1 MKKIFI
7 IKIIAILF
15 LFSSCSSNNKKN
27 GNETKKVE
35 SQNINLPDWVLDP
48 KINNGIAA
56 VGIAAPSRGG
66 YRFQIPKAEAD
77 AKANIAGILQS
88 EISRVTKNALRES
101 KLNDINDVEEFFSQA
116 TKDVVKNVK
125 LAGVER
131 INMYKSDD
139 GSLFI
144 RMAIRENNY
153 AKALKD
159 SQALFNQ
166 VITDSN
172 MNQSN
177 IDKSQEAVKNM
188 FDELEKE
195 RNQ

>member
-1 MKKIFI
+1 MKKILFI
-7 IKIIAILF
+7 KLISILF
-15 LFSSCSSNNKKN
+15 LLASCSSN
-27 GNETKKVE
+27 E
-35 SQNINLPDWVLDP
+35 SKIAKENPKITGQEINLPDWVMDP
-48 KINNGIAA
+48 KIKDGIAA
-56 VGIAAPSRGG
+56 VGIAAPTRGG

-101 KLNDINDVEEFFSQA
+101 KLNDVNDVEEFFSQA
-116 TKDVVKNVK
+116 TKDVIKNVK

-131 INMYKSDD
+131 MNMYKSDD

-144 RMAIRENNY
+144 RMAIRENSY

-159 SQALFNQ
+159 SQALFSQ
-166 VITDSN
+166 VIANSN
-172 MNQSN
+172 MSQSN
-177 IDKSQEAVKNM
+177 IDKSQEAVQDM

-195 RNQ
+195 RNN

>member
-56 VGIAAPSRGG
+56 VGIAAPSSGG

>member
-1 MKKIFI
+1 MKNIFI
-7 IKIIAILF
+7 IKLIAIVF
-15 LFSSCSSNNKKN
+15 LMTSCSALDKKEVKDKPEVT
-27 GNETKKVE
+27 G
-35 SQNINLPDWVLDP
+35 QNINLPDWVLDP
-48 KINNGIAA
+48 KIETGIAA

-101 KLNDINDVEEFFSQA
+101 KLNDVNDVEEFFSQA
-116 TKDVVKNVK
+116 TKDVIKNVK

-131 INMYKSDD
+131 MNMYKSDD

-159 SQALFNQ
+159 SQALFSQ
-166 VITDSN
+166 VIANSN
-172 MNQSN
+172 MSQSN
-177 IDKSQEAVKNM
+177 IDQSQEAVQDM
-188 FDELEKE
+188 FDELENE
-195 RNQ
+195 RQK